1 MVSLC
6 HILGSQPP
14 QSASRIHIRH
24 IQSVWAHWY
33 AVHRHTVAALHGY
46 THPTWLRFWCSG
58 SLGHLWRQM
67 MFLFLRHVWGS
78 QPPQSACPIHIRH
91 IQSVWA
97 HWYAVHRHTAAAL
110 HSYIYPTWL
119 RFWESGSYV
128 ESNDVITSWLADR
141 HLNLLPASILDIYKV
156 FEHIDMLSIG
166 IGYQPYTLILPTLLG
181 SDFGVLGHLWSQI
194 NDVITPCLR
203 LTATSNCFPHPY

>member
-1 MVSLC
+1 
-6 HILGSQPP
+6 
-14 QSASRIHIRH
+14 
-24 IQSVWAHWY
+24 
-33 AVHRHTVAALHGY
+33 
-46 THPTWLRFWCSG
+46 
-58 SLGHLWRQM
+58 M

-119 RFWESGSYV
+119 RIWESGSYV
-128 ESNDVITSWLADR
+128 ESNDVVTSWLADR

-156 FEHIDMLSIG
+156 FEHIDMQSIG
-166 IGYQPYTLILPTLLG
+166 HRHRVSALHTYITHPTWLRFWGSWSLVESNEWCHYVMSEADHSHLKLLPAYILDIYKVFWAHWYAVHMRRALYLAA
-181 SDFGVLGHLWSQI
+181 SVRMAVREWIKFNWS
-194 NDVITPCLR
+194 
-203 LTATSNCFPHPY
+203 